1 MKAIHRSTRDHS
13 IQFFSRLLF
22 LLLVVNTLINLL
34 IGGISRNFIKHQNM
48 LHLED
53 SIHIYADS
61 LNTELHSVERFMY
74 STISHNDYLT
84 ELNTPLDFT
93 DFQENLKKL
102 RIDFTEF
109 QYQMDS
115 PITFFIETRDIPHF
129 FNASSLQLPYLDY
142 VQLKDHLK
150 TYDKDSDGTSQ
161 KWQRISLNQR
171 DYLLKSLHYKGK
183 AIYAIISTQDILKP
197 LQKLNIGKKG
207 RLAIDRPNQIH
218 ASDSLIQAD
227 STQTHLPF
235 DLYVTV
241 DYGDVFR
248 TNIVLETL
256 LSLVPLIIA
265 VLSTVLILY
274 IRQRMIQPM
283 KRLTQR
289 LSQLDAA
296 STKLDVIEDQGILE
310 IDQAN
315 HKLNQVLIH
324 MKDLQIRAYHAQL
337 NLKKVELNY
346 LKNQVRPHF
355 YLNML
360 SMIHSMLQTKNYKE
374 IEELTKVTS
383 NYLRHLFQAH
393 QDFNRLADEIQHIR
407 NYLEIQKIRYGD
419 SIHFDLDWDPGLK
432 DAAIPP
438 LLLQTFVENAIKHG
452 FSFQDSFLIQLSI
465 HEEANQQLAISLQDN
480 GPGFS
485 SAILQDL
492 ADKKSLVTDDGHHI
506 GLTNARERL
515 DLLYPDHYTLQFS
528 NGFQGGARIQLSLP
542 YEPYKGDTHEYPTR

>member
-1 MKAIHRSTRDHS
+1 M
-13 IQFFSRLLF
+13 
-22 LLLVVNTLINLL
+22 
-34 IGGISRNFIKHQNM
+34 
-48 LHLED
+48 
-53 SIHIYADS
+53 
-61 LNTELHSVERFMY
+61 
-74 STISHNDYLT
+74 
-84 ELNTPLDFT
+84 
-93 DFQENLKKL
+93 
-102 RIDFTEF
+102 
-109 QYQMDS
+109 
-115 PITFFIETRDIPHF
+115 
-129 FNASSLQLPYLDY
+129 
-142 VQLKDHLK
+142 
-150 TYDKDSDGTSQ
+150 
-161 KWQRISLNQR
+161 
-171 DYLLKSLHYKGK
+171 KSLHYKGK

-207 RLAIDRPNQIH
+207 RLSIDRPNQIH
-218 ASDSLIQAD
+218 ATDSVIQAD
-227 STQTHLPF
+227 SNQTHLPF

-265 VLSTVLILY
+265 VLSTILILY
-274 IRQRMIQPM
+274 IRQRMIQPI

-360 SMIHSMLQTKNYKE
+360 SMIHSMLQTKDYKE

-383 NYLRHLFQAH
+383 NYLRHLFQAN

-452 FSFQDSFLIQLSI
+452 FSFQDSFHIQLSI
-465 HEEANQQLAISLQDN
+465 HEEANQHLAICLQDN

-492 ADKKSLVTDDGHHI
+492 AEKKSLVTEDGHHI

-528 NGFQGGARIQLSLP
+528 NGSQGGARIQLSLP
-542 YEPYKGDTHEYPTR
+542 YEPYKGDTHEYPTRWRWSFYH

>member
-84 ELNTPLDFT
+84 ELNSPLDFT

-129 FNASSLQLPYLDY
+129 FNASSLQLPFLDY

-150 TYDKDSDGTSQ
+150 TYDKGTDNTSQ
-161 KWQRISLNQR
+161 KWQRISLNQH
-171 DYLLKSLHYKGK
+171 DYLLKSLHYKSK

-227 STQTHLPF
+227 STHTHLPF

-274 IRQRMIQPM
+274 IRQRMILQLI
-283 KRLTQR
+283 RLTQR

-315 HKLNQVLIH
+315 HKINQVLIH

-360 SMIHSMLQTKNYKE
+360 SMIHSMLQTKDYKE

-452 FSFQDSFLIQLSI
+452 FSFQDSFHIQLSI
-465 HEEANQQLAISLQDN
+465 HEEANQHLAICLQDN

-492 ADKKSLVTDDGHHI
+492 AEKKSLVTEDGHHI

-528 NGFQGGARIQLSLP
+528 NGSQGGACIQLSLP

>member
-84 ELNTPLDFT
+84 ELNSPLDFT

-150 TYDKDSDGTSQ
+150 TYDKGTDNTSQ
-161 KWQRISLNQR
+161 KWQRISLNQH
-171 DYLLKSLHYKGK
+171 DYLLKSLHYKSK

-227 STQTHLPF
+227 STHTHLPF

-274 IRQRMIQPM
+274 IRQRMIQPI

-452 FSFQDSFLIQLSI
+452 FSFQDSFHIQLSI
-465 HEEANQQLAISLQDN
+465 HEEANQHLAISLLDN

-492 ADKKSLVTDDGHHI
+492 VAKKSIVTDDGHHI

-528 NGFQGGARIQLSLP
+528 NGSQGGARIQLSLP

>member
-1 MKAIHRSTRDHS
+1 MDVFH
-13 IQFFSRLLF
+13 
-22 LLLVVNTLINLL
+22 LVHNMCPGFWVH
-34 IGGISRNFIKHQNM
+34 IK
-48 LHLED
+48 D
-53 SIHIYADS
+53 A
-61 LNTELHSVERFMY
+61 
-74 STISHNDYLT
+74 
-84 ELNTPLDFT
+84 
-93 DFQENLKKL
+93 
-102 RIDFTEF
+102 
-109 QYQMDS
+109 
-115 PITFFIETRDIPHF
+115 
-129 FNASSLQLPYLDY
+129 
-142 VQLKDHLK
+142 
-150 TYDKDSDGTSQ
+150 DGTSQ
-161 KWQRISLNQR
+161 KWQRISLNQH

-183 AIYAIISTQDILKP
+183 AICAIISTQDILKP

-207 RLAIDRPNQIH
+207 RLAIDRPNQVH
-218 ASDSLIQAD
+218 ASDSVIQAD
-227 STQTHLPF
+227 SNQTHLPF
-235 DLYVTV
+235 DLYVMV

-360 SMIHSMLQTKNYKE
+360 SMIHSMLQTKDYQE

-383 NYLRHLFQAH
+383 NYLRHLFQAN

-407 NYLEIQKIRYGD
+407 NYLEIQKICYGD
-419 SIHFDLDWDPGLK
+419 NIHFYLDWDPGLK

-452 FSFQDSFLIQLSI
+452 FSFQDSFHIQLSI
-465 HEEANQQLAISLQDN
+465 HEEANQHLAISLLDN

-492 ADKKSLVTDDGHHI
+492 ADKKSLVTEDGHHI

-515 DLLYPDHYTLQFS
+515 DLLYQDHYTLQFS
-528 NGFQGGARIQLSLP
+528 NGSQGGAHIQLSLP

>member
-207 RLAIDRPNQIH
+207 RLAIDLPNQIH

-465 HEEANQQLAISLQDN
+465 HEEANQQLAISLQYN

>member
-1 MKAIHRSTRDHS
+1 
-13 IQFFSRLLF
+13 
-22 LLLVVNTLINLL
+22 
-34 IGGISRNFIKHQNM
+34 
-48 LHLED
+48 
-53 SIHIYADS
+53 
-61 LNTELHSVERFMY
+61 
-74 STISHNDYLT
+74 
-84 ELNTPLDFT
+84 
-93 DFQENLKKL
+93 
-102 RIDFTEF
+102 
-109 QYQMDS
+109 
-115 PITFFIETRDIPHF
+115 
-129 FNASSLQLPYLDY
+129 
-142 VQLKDHLK
+142 
-150 TYDKDSDGTSQ
+150 
-161 KWQRISLNQR
+161 
-171 DYLLKSLHYKGK
+171 
-183 AIYAIISTQDILKP
+183 
-197 LQKLNIGKKG
+197 
-207 RLAIDRPNQIH
+207 
-218 ASDSLIQAD
+218 
-227 STQTHLPF
+227 
-235 DLYVTV
+235 
-241 DYGDVFR
+241 
-248 TNIVLETL
+248 
-256 LSLVPLIIA
+256 
-265 VLSTVLILY
+265 
-274 IRQRMIQPM
+274 MIQPM

-360 SMIHSMLQTKNYKE
+360 SMIHSMLQTKDYKE

-383 NYLRHLFQAH
+383 NYLRHLFQAN
-393 QDFNRLADEIQHIR
+393 QDFNRLVDEIQHIR

-419 SIHFDLDWDPGLK
+419 SIHFDLDWDPHLK

-452 FSFQDSFLIQLSI
+452 FSFQDSFHIQLSI
-465 HEEANQQLAISLQDN
+465 HEEANQHLAISLQDN

-492 ADKKSLVTDDGHHI
+492 AEKKSLVTEDGHHI

-528 NGFQGGARIQLSLP
+528 NGSQGGARIQLSLP
-542 YEPYKGDTHEYPTR
+542 YEPYKGDTHEYPTRWRWSFYH

>member
-13 IQFFSRLLF
+13 IQFFSRILF

-84 ELNTPLDFT
+84 ELNSPLDFT

-150 TYDKDSDGTSQ
+150 TYDKGTDKASQ
-161 KWQRISLNQR
+161 KWQRISLNQH
-171 DYLLKSLHYKGK
+171 DYLLKSLHYKSK

-227 STQTHLPF
+227 STHTHLPF

-274 IRQRMIQPM
+274 IRQRMIQPI

-452 FSFQDSFLIQLSI
+452 FSFQDSFHIQLSI
-465 HEEANQQLAISLQDN
+465 HEEANQHLAISLLDN

-492 ADKKSLVTDDGHHI
+492 VAKKSIVTDDGHHI

-528 NGFQGGARIQLSLP
+528 NGSQGGARIQLSLP

>member
-150 TYDKDSDGTSQ
+150 TYDKDTDNTSQ
-161 KWQRISLNQR
+161 KWQRISLNQH
-171 DYLLKSLHYKGK
+171 DYLLKSLHYKSK

-207 RLAIDRPNQIH
+207 RLAIDLPSQIH

-452 FSFQDSFLIQLSI
+452 FSFQDSFHIQLSI
-465 HEEANQQLAISLQDN
+465 HEEANQHLAISLLDN

-492 ADKKSLVTDDGHHI
+492 VAKKSIVTDDGHHI

-528 NGFQGGARIQLSLP
+528 NGSQGGARIQLSLP

>member
-84 ELNTPLDFT
+84 ELNSPLDFT

-150 TYDKDSDGTSQ
+150 TYDKDTDNTSQ
-161 KWQRISLNQR
+161 KWQRISLNQH
-171 DYLLKSLHYKGK
+171 DYLLKSLHYKSK

-207 RLAIDRPNQIH
+207 RLAIDLPSQIH

-452 FSFQDSFLIQLSI
+452 FSFQDSFHIQLSI
-465 HEEANQQLAISLQDN
+465 HEEANQHLAISLLDN

-492 ADKKSLVTDDGHHI
+492 VAKKSIVTDDGHHI

-528 NGFQGGARIQLSLP
+528 NGSQGGARIQLSLP

>member
-93 DFQENLKKL
+93 
-102 RIDFTEF
+102 EF

-150 TYDKDSDGTSQ
+150 TYDKETDKARQ
-161 KWQRISLNQR
+161 KWQRISLNQH

-207 RLAIDRPNQIH
+207 RLSIDRPNQIH
-218 ASDSLIQAD
+218 ATDSVIQAG
-227 STQTHLPF
+227 SNQTHLPF

-265 VLSTVLILY
+265 VLSTILILY

-324 MKDLQIRAYHAQL
+324 MKDLQIRAYHAKL

-360 SMIHSMLQTKNYKE
+360 SMIHSMLQTKDYKE

-383 NYLRHLFQAH
+383 NYLRHLFQAN

-452 FSFQDSFLIQLSI
+452 FSFQDSFHIQLSI
-465 HEEANQQLAISLQDN
+465 HEEANQHLAISLQDN

-492 ADKKSLVTDDGHHI
+492 AEKKSLVTEDGHHI

-528 NGFQGGARIQLSLP
+528 NGSQGGAHIQLSLP

>member
-115 PITFFIETRDIPHF
+115 PITFFIETRDIPYF

-150 TYDKDSDGTSQ
+150 TYDKDADGTNQ
-161 KWQRISLNQR
+161 EWQRISLNQH

-207 RLAIDRPNQIH
+207 RLAIERPNQIH
-218 ASDSLIQAD
+218 ASDSVIQAD

-393 QDFNRLADEIQHIR
+393 QDFNCLADEIQHIR

-419 SIHFDLDWDPGLK
+419 SIHLDLDWDPGLK

-452 FSFQDSFLIQLSI
+452 FSFQDSFHIQLSI
-465 HEEANQQLAISLQDN
+465 HEEANQHLAISLLDN

-492 ADKKSLVTDDGHHI
+492 VAKKSLVTDDGHHI

-528 NGFQGGARIQLSLP
+528 NGSQGGARIQLSLP

>member
-61 LNTELHSVERFMY
+61 LNTELHSVDRFMY

-84 ELNTPLDFT
+84 ELNSPLDFT

-150 TYDKDSDGTSQ
+150 TYDKDTDNTSQ
-161 KWQRISLNQR
+161 KWQRISLNQH

-183 AIYAIISTQDILKP
+183 AIYAIISSQDILKP

-207 RLAIDRPNQIH
+207 RLAIDRPNQVH
-218 ASDSLIQAD
+218 ASDSVIQAD

-360 SMIHSMLQTKNYKE
+360 SMIHSMLQIKNYKE

-438 LLLQTFVENAIKHG
+438 QLLQTFVENAIKHG
-452 FSFQDSFLIQLSI
+452 FSFQDSFHIQLSI
-465 HEEANQQLAISLQDN
+465 HEEANQHLAISLLDN

-492 ADKKSLVTDDGHHI
+492 VAKKSLVTDDGHHI

-528 NGFQGGARIQLSLP
+528 NGSQGGARIQLSLP

>member
-207 RLAIDRPNQIH
+207 RLAIDLPNQIH

-465 HEEANQQLAISLQDN
+465 HEEANQHLAICLQDN

-492 ADKKSLVTDDGHHI
+492 AEKKSLVTEDGHHI

-528 NGFQGGARIQLSLP
+528 NGSQGGARIQLSLP

>member
-13 IQFFSRLLF
+13 IQFFSRILF

-84 ELNTPLDFT
+84 ELNSPLDFT

-115 PITFFIETRDIPHF
+115 PITFFIETGDIPHF

-150 TYDKDSDGTSQ
+150 TYDKGTDKTSQ
-161 KWQRISLNQR
+161 KWQRISLNQH
-171 DYLLKSLHYKGK
+171 DYLLKSLHYKSK

-227 STQTHLPF
+227 STHTHLPF

-274 IRQRMIQPM
+274 IRQRMIQPI

-452 FSFQDSFLIQLSI
+452 FSFQDSFHIQLSI
-465 HEEANQQLAISLQDN
+465 HEEANQHLAISLLDN

-492 ADKKSLVTDDGHHI
+492 VAKKSIVTDDGHHI

-528 NGFQGGARIQLSLP
+528 NGSQGGARIQLSLP

>member
-84 ELNTPLDFT
+84 ELNSPLDFT

-207 RLAIDRPNQIH
+207 RLAIDLPNQIH

>member
-84 ELNTPLDFT
+84 ELNSPLDFT

-109 QYQMDS
+109 QYQVDS

-150 TYDKDSDGTSQ
+150 TYDKDADGTSQ
-161 KWQRISLNQR
+161 KWQRISLNQH

-207 RLAIDRPNQIH
+207 RLAIDRPNQVH
-218 ASDSLIQAD
+218 ASDSVIQAD
-227 STQTHLPF
+227 SNQTHLPF

-274 IRQRMIQPM
+274 IRQRMIQPI

-383 NYLRHLFQAH
+383 NYLRHLFQAN

-452 FSFQDSFLIQLSI
+452 FSFQDSFHIQLSI
-465 HEEANQQLAISLQDN
+465 HEEANQHLAISLLDN

-492 ADKKSLVTDDGHHI
+492 VAKKSIVTDDGHHI

-528 NGFQGGARIQLSLP
+528 NGSQGGARIQLGLP